1 VKFKLREV
9 DLNRPKAIFIC
20 GASAFII
27 GIGMFLTLNR
37 STGPSFSIAQEIPAN
52 LSNNSSAAQIDPEI
66 KDLLQKNSLRAAQNK
81 TPAPD
86 FELRDQDGKMVR
98 LSQFRGETVL
108 LGFFTTW

>member
-1 VKFKLREV
+1 M
-9 DLNRPKAIFIC
+9 NRPKAIFIC

-27 GIGMFLTLNR
+27 GIGIFLTLNR
-37 STGPSFSIAQEIPAN
+37 SIGPSFSIAQEIPAN

-66 KDLLQKNSLRAAQNK
+66 SDLLQKNSLRAAQNK

-86 FELRDQDGKMVR
+86 FELRDQDGRMVR
-98 LSQFRGETVL
+98 LSQFKGETVL